1 MLSPNERLDHYVHL
15 ATGAESAAAAA
26 EICVRATADAHLHV
40 FGELLDVPSV
50 AALAAGGP
58 HVAEHRLLQL
68 FAHGTYAQ
76 WAADPS
82 AYPPLAPEHVDKLR
96 TLSLLSAA
104 TGRSSL
110 AYAELLPALG
120 MHTARELEQFALRA
134 SYSGL
139 IAVRLDP
146 RAERVHV
153 SAVSGRDVVDEAE
166 LAAMRHTLV
175 QWKAASERLL
185 REIDAKIAHVG
196 LETQRAKV
204 AQARREQDQK
214 TARDLVCA
222 SSEFAHRGHDASPMM
237 GFPSD
242 YVFEQIEPEAVHPP
256 QAQGSR
262 DRRLPSRSM
271 RNRHEN

>member
-1 MLSPNERLDHYVHL
+1 MLSPNDRLDHYVHL
-15 ATGAESAAAAA
+15 ATSAESPAAAA
-26 EICVRATADAHLHV
+26 EICLRATADPHLHV
-40 FGELLDVPSV
+40 FGELLDAPSV
-50 AALAAGGP
+50 AALAAPGP
-58 HVAEHRLLQL
+58 HAAEHRLLLL

-76 WAADPS
+76 WAADRS
-82 AYPPLAPEHVDKLR
+82 AYPSLTPEHVDKLR

-153 SAVSGRDVVDEAE
+153 SAVAGRDVVDEAE

-175 QWKAASERLL
+175 QWKTASERLL
-185 REIDAKIAHVG
+185 RELDAKIAHVG
-196 LETQRAKV
+196 SETQRAKAV
-204 AQARREQDQK
+204 QARREHDQK

-222 SSEFAHRGHDASPMM
+222 SSEFAQRGRDVSPMM

-242 YVFEQIEPEAVHPP
+242 YVFEQIEPEAPNPP
-256 QAQGSR
+256 QAHGSR
-262 DRRLPSRSM
+262 DRRLPPRSL
-271 RNRHEN
+271 RYRHET